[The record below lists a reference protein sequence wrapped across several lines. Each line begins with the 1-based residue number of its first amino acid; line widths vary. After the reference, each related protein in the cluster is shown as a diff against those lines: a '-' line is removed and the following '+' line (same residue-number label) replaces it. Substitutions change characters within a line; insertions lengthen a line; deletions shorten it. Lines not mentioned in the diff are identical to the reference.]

1 MTEATVDSSIGQR
14 HKIIFIMFNLVLWVG
29 GVDACPF
36 AIWLNPFL
44 LRPLD
49 WFSYGSVCGWRW
61 NSLGTFDPSTKWCPT
76 SSSAPDPYSSSS
88 TVWPAFV
95 PSRANRPHRFCIRW
109 VRQQWWP
116 GELELDRPLSPNFN
130 RFQYGLVLGV
140 LFVAELLLS
149 VSMLWLKQ
157 RLQMNFNEHVNMQ
170 EGPIDM
176 DLIQSSLNCCGLRG
190 FGDWVQ
196 LVNATSSSSAGHLSI
211 PSSCCSSPY
220 CDTRN
225 SDNLWPQGCV
235 SQMETFIDN
244 NVGVM
249 SLLVLSFAAVTLL
262 GVFCSFSFARKVSV
276 SSYEVIGDWGN

>member
-1 MTEATVDSSIGQR
+1 M
-14 HKIIFIMFNLVLWVG
+14 
-29 GVDACPF
+29 
-36 AIWLNPFL
+36 
-44 LRPLD
+44 
-49 WFSYGSVCGWRW
+49 
-61 NSLGTFDPSTKWCPT
+61 
-76 SSSAPDPYSSSS
+76 
-88 TVWPAFV
+88 
-95 PSRANRPHRFCIRW
+95 
-109 VRQQWWP
+109 
-116 GELELDRPLSPNFN
+116 DRPLSLNFN

-276 SSYEVIGDWGN
+276 SSYEVIGD